1 MDSTDVFIILYTSQN
16 KRINDLIIPTAY
28 YSRWYCIVLIRHSMN
43 TVAML
48 QHYRPRYQ
56 RNSHVTYMR
65 NSHDN

>member
-48 QHYRPRYQ
+48 QHYRSRY
-56 RNSHVTYMR
+56 
-65 NSHDN
+65 

>member
-1 MDSTDVFIILYTSQN
+1 MDSTDVSIILHTSQN
-16 KRINDLIIPTAY
+16 KRINDSITPTANN
-28 YSRWYCIVLIRHSMN
+28 SRWYCIVLIRHSMN

-48 QHYRPRYQ
+48 QHYRSRYQ